1 MSDIVISGYYG
12 LGNSGDEALLKS
24 IVEDLKSI
32 NPDISITALSAN
44 KKRTKQLCG
53 IKTVHRYNLFAV
65 VNELRKAKLLLSG
78 GGTLIQDA
86 TSTKSLLY
94 YLGIIKIAQIF
105 KTKVMLYAN
114 GIGPIKDKN
123 VLKVKKVLDKTDII
137 TLRENDSLK
146 EIDRCKISGP
156 VIKIT
161 ADPAFNLRCADKT
174 RVEELFSQFH
184 IPTDK
189 KIIVVSVREW
199 FLSKEDFK
207 EQMAKSLDEISKLG
221 YHVVFMPMQMSR
233 DYKISVDISDLMKN
247 KATVIDRE
255 LEIDEMLA
263 FIGRAEMA
271 CGMRLHMLIFASVM
285 NVPMIGIVYD
295 PKVQGFMEYMDQ
307 KNYIYL
313 EKFNSEEFTKMV
325 SECNDNLDAIKKDIR
340 KASDKLRIAAQ
351 ENARYAI
358 KLLEHN

>member
-24 IVEDLKSI
+24 IVDDLKSI
-32 NPDISITALSAN
+32 KPDISITAFSAN
-44 KKRTKQLCG
+44 KKRTNLLYG
-53 IKTVHRYNLFAV
+53 IKTVNRYNLFAV
-65 VNELRKAKLLLSG
+65 ANELRKAKLLLSG

-94 YLGIIKIAQIF
+94 YLGIISLAKLF

-123 VLKVKKVLDKTDII
+123 ISKVKKVLDKTDII

-146 EIDRCKISGP
+146 EIERCNIKGP

-161 ADPAFNLRCADKT
+161 ADPAFNLTCADKT
-174 RVEELFSQFH
+174 RVDELLSQFG
-184 IPTDK
+184 IPKDK

-199 FLSKEDFK
+199 LYCKEDFSR
-207 EQMAKSLDEISKLG
+207 QMAQSLDNISKFG
-221 YHVVFMPMQMSR
+221 YHVVFMPMQMSK
-233 DYKISVDISDLMKN
+233 DFKISVDISSLMKN
-247 KATVIDRE
+247 KASVIDRE
-255 LEIDEMLA
+255 LAVDEMLA
-263 FIGRAEMA
+263 LIGHAQMA

-285 NVPMIGIVYD
+285 DVPMVGIVYD
-295 PKVQGFMEYMDQ
+295 PKVQGFMDYMNQ
-307 KNYIYL
+307 KNYIHL
-313 EKFNSEEFTKMV
+313 ERFNSEEFSKMV
-325 SECNDNLDAIKKDIR
+325 AECNDNLDAIKKDI
-340 KASDKLRIAAQ
+340 KTTSDKLRAAAQ

-358 KLLEHN
+358 ELLKHN